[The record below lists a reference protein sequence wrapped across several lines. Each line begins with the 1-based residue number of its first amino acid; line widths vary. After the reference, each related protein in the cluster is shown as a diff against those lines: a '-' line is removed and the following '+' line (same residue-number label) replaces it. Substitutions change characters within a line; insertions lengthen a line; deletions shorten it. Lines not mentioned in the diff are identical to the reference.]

1 MSATYTALAMG
12 TSLTLVKA
20 ASEQADTVLGH
31 LTSIGEVGAEREEI
45 DVTTLDSED
54 GAREYEA
61 GQLSAG
67 DCPIKGKMKAAADET
82 QITKMMSLLESGE
95 TRSWI
100 VTYPS
105 GATFEFDGY
114 LKSFKVSPAE
124 VEGQLE
130 WEGAIRISGLPEFTP
145 AA

>member
-1 MSATYTALAMG
+1 MSALAMG

-20 ASEQADTVLGH
+20 GSEQSDTVLGH
-31 LTSIGEVGAEREEI
+31 LTSIGEIGGEREEI
-45 DVTTLDSED
+45 DVTTLDSPN
-54 GAREYEA
+54 GAKEYEA

-67 DCPIKGKMKAAADET
+67 DCPIKGKMKAATDEAL
-82 QITKMMSLLESGE
+82 IEKLIALLNSGE

-105 GATFEFDGY
+105 GATWEFNAY
-114 LKSFKVSPAE
+114 LKAFKTAPAE

-130 WEGAIRISGLPEFTP
+130 WEGTLRISGMPVFD

>member
-1 MSATYTALAMG
+1 MSALAMG
-12 TSLTLVKA
+12 TSLTLVKSG
-20 ASEQADTVLGH
+20 SEQSDTVLGH
-31 LTSIGEVGAEREEI
+31 LTSIGEIGGEREEI
-45 DVTTLDSED
+45 DVTTLDSPD
-54 GAREYEA
+54 GAKEYEA

-82 QITKMMSLLESGE
+82 QIEKMIALLNSGA

-105 GATFEFDGY
+105 GATWEFDAY
-114 LKSFKVSPAE
+114 VKAFKTAPAE
-124 VEGQLE
+124 VDGQLE
-130 WEGAIRISGLPEFTP
+130 WEGTLRISGMPVFD